1 MLGVLK
7 TIVVRGVAIFFV
19 LLYPMLISIYVT
31 LPLFIGYAGY
41 TMIRGMQ
48 GRVPARILFAF
59 VYLCNLEVNLSLPLF
74 LTLLATLVFY
84 IFFYPQLAFL
94 KRCRACVA
102 VITVVSIDLLYLFM
116 ILSYDFIFGTSSVG
130 IDSLL
135 FFSLIMDIVVAVLI

>member
-1 MLGVLK
+1 MFSVLK
-7 TIVVRGVAIFFV
+7 TIATRSVAIFFV

-41 TMIRGMQ
+41 TMIRGMER
-48 GRVPARILFAF
+48 RVPARVLFAF

-84 IFFYPQLAFL
+84 IFFYSHLAFL

-102 VITVVSIDLLYLFM
+102 VITVVSIDLLYLLM
-116 ILSYDFIFGTSSVG
+116 ILSYDFIFSTSSVG

-135 FFSLIMDIVVAVLI
+135 LFSLIMDIVVAVLI

>member
-1 MLGVLK
+1 VLK

-41 TMIRGMQ
+41 TMIRGMER
-48 GRVPARILFAF
+48 RVPAIVLFAF

-102 VITVVSIDLLYLFM
+102 VITVVSIDLLYLLM
-116 ILSYDFIFGTSSVG
+116 ILSYDFIFSTSSVG

-135 FFSLIMDIVVAVLI
+135 LFSLIMDILVAVLI